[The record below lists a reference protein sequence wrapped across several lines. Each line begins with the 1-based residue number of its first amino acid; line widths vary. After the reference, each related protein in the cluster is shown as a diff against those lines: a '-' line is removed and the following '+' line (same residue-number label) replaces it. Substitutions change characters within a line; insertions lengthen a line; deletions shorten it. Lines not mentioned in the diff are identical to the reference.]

1 MHKIWMQAT
10 ECEPCIYVHF
20 PSGKSV
26 LIERH
31 TLLKWI
37 TRRRSR
43 KHRKEKS
50 MFSHWN
56 NVKVNNRLDA
66 CARQRCTCL
75 YARNWITRQRVA
87 SAIFNCKHLHCT
99 HEGQLYLYSD
109 GKQINI
115 GQSCTWC
122 AILFEFS
129 FSQKSVVVVV
139 VAVYVKCESDE
150 CKRIFKY
157 KKIHSHI

>member
-75 YARNWITRQRVA
+75 YAKNWIARQRVA

-139 VAVYVKCESDE
+139 AVYVKCESDE